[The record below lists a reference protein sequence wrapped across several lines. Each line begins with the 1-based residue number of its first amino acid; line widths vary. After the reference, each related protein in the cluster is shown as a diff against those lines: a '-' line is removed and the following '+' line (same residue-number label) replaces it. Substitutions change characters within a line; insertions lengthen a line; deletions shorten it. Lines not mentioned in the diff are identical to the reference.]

1 MYNPRWFKEDRL
13 RFLRE
18 EIGRIGFGSF
28 VTLGKSGILVSHVP
42 MFLDSSGGGNGLL
55 YGHIARGNHQW
66 RDTIS
71 GSEGLAM
78 FLGPDAYITPRWY
91 ETKKQDGK
99 VVPTWNYV
107 AIHARGPVTFF
118 DDPEQLRELVTK
130 LTRKH
135 ESDASEPWEVS
146 DAPEDY
152 VSTELKMIVG
162 FRMQITRIEG
172 KRKMSQNRPEADI
185 EGVISGLAERNRI
198 RDHEVSAQMR
208 ALGHPQE

>member
-42 MFLDSSGGGNGLL
+42 MILDSSGRGNGLL